1 LFESA
6 KAIGGGKRIVRNAVL
21 YSCSS
26 MIVDE
31 ADAAKNWATN
41 YRHRCEVINAE
52 RCGVTDA
59 ERCEVI
65 DAEQCRRECIIVQ
78 GV

>member
-1 LFESA
+1 M
-6 KAIGGGKRIVRNAVL
+6 AIGGGKRIVRNAVL

-26 MIVDE
+26 MVVDE
-31 ADAAKNWATN
+31 ADAAQNWATN

-52 RCGVTDA
+52 RCEVRNV
-59 ERCEVI
+59 ERCKVMN
-65 DAEQCRRECIIVQ
+65 AEQCRRELISVQ